1 MVDTPLHSGDIII
14 ILVYFVLCMAVGF
27 WSSCTTN
34 TGSVKGYFMAGRN
47 MWWAPI
53 GASIFATNF
62 GSHFFIGMAGQAAA
76 SGVAVVIYE
85 WHAVFILV
93 LLGWFFV
100 PVYVSSGAYTMPQYL
115 KKRYG
120 GRRLQ
125 VYLSCLAIFILI
137 VQKISSSMY
146 AGAIFIQQS
155 LGWDMYLSIVSVT
168 VVTAIYTIIGGLSA
182 VIWTDALQTVIM
194 LFGSIWLF
202 IVSMIKVGGVN
213 ALFEKYLQAAPNVT
227 QCGNETGMG
236 IPRED
241 SLHIFR
247 DPVTGDIPWPGAI
260 FGLTP
265 MAILA
270 WCTDQVM
277 VQRVL
282 SAKTHSHA
290 KAGVLFAGFL
300 KILPM
305 IIIIMP
311 GMVGR
316 VLFPDE
322 VGCVDPEICKAV
334 CENPNGCSN
343 IVYPKLVVELLP
355 AGVRGLML
363 AVMLAALMSTLTSV
377 FNSSSSMFTLDL
389 WTRCRPRCSER
400 ELMIV
405 GRLFILVLVAV
416 SIGWIPIL
424 MANQGGQ
431 LWDYLQAMQAYLAP
445 PWVVVFLLGIGWRR
459 TTEQGAFWG
468 LMAGLAVGGTRLI
481 MDLYYSKP
489 VCGEKEE
496 RPEVLYKVHFLHFAI
511 ILSFVV
517 FAVCIVVSLFTKRR
531 PDVKLRRVTW
541 WTRYSEPREE
551 SDEEEDYDNEAARQ
565 QYSKDDDKVTSFD
578 VTQEGGETKLPWNR
592 RLYNIVCCYSSFT
605 PKRMTKAMEEEEALK
620 YRGKGEK
627 PWIRKFLDFLA
638 IFIMAWTVFLI
649 AFFG

>member
-1 MVDTPLHSGDIII
+1 MADLDIGDIIVI
-14 ILVYFVLCMAVGF
+14 VVYFVLVLAVGL

-34 TGSVKGYFMAGRN
+34 TGSVRGYFMAGRN

-76 SGVAVVIYE
+76 SGIGVVIYE
-85 WHAVFILV
+85 WHAVFVLV

-125 VYLSCLAIFILI
+125 VYLSCLAIFLLI
-137 VQKISSSMY
+137 VQKISVSMY
-146 AGAIFIQQS
+146 AGAVFIQQS
-155 LGWDMYLSIVSVT
+155 LGWDMYLSIVSVLSI
-168 VVTAIYTIIGGLSA
+168 TAVYTIIGGLSA

-194 LFGSIWLF
+194 VFGSIWLLV
-202 IVSMIKVGGVN
+202 VSMTKVGGIDS
-213 ALFEKYLQAAPNVT
+213 LFEKYLQAVPNVT
-227 QCGNETGMG
+227 QCGNVTKGF
-236 IPRED
+236 PRAD

-247 DPVTGDIPWPGAI
+247 DPVTGDIPWTGAI

-282 SAKTHSHA
+282 SARSHSHA
-290 KAGVLFAGFL
+290 KGGVLFAGFL
-300 KILPM
+300 KITPFFLV
-305 IIIIMP
+305 ILP

-316 VLFPDE
+316 VLFPNE
-322 VGCVDPEICKAV
+322 VGCVNPEICKAV

-343 IVYPKLVVELLP
+343 IAYPKLVVELLP

-377 FNSSSSMFTLDL
+377 FNSLSSMFTLDL
-389 WTRCRPRCSER
+389 WTRCRPHSSER

-405 GRLFILVLVAV
+405 GRCFIVALVAV

-431 LWDYLQAMQAYLAP
+431 LWDYLQAMQAYLSP
-445 PWVVVFLLGIGWRR
+445 PWVVVFLLGIAWKR
-459 TTEQGAFWG
+459 TTEQGAFWA
-468 LMAGLAVGGTRLI
+468 LMAGLAVGGSRMI

-489 VCGEKEE
+489 ACGEKEE

-517 FAVCIVVSLFTKRR
+517 FVVCVVVSLFTKAR

-541 WTRYSEPREE
+541 STRYSEPREE
-551 SDEEEDYDNEAARQ
+551 SDAEEDYDDEAARHAHTHEKTG
-565 QYSKDDDKVTSFD
+565 YEEEAEEV
-578 VTQEGGETKLPWNR
+578 QEVKMSIKQ
-592 RLYNIVCCYSSFT
+592 RLYNILCCYSSFA
-605 PKRMTKAMEEEEALK
+605 PRKMTKAMEEEEALR
-620 YRGKGEK
+620 YRGKGEA
-627 PWIRKFLDFLA
+627 PWISKALDVVA
-638 IFIMAWTVFLI
+638 VFIMAWTVFLI
-649 AFFG
+649 AFFA

>member
-1 MVDTPLHSGDIII
+1 MADLDIGDIIVI
-14 ILVYFVLCMAVGF
+14 VVYFVLVLAVGL

-34 TGSVKGYFMAGRN
+34 TGSVRGYFMAGRN

-76 SGVAVVIYE
+76 SGIGVVIYE
-85 WHAVFILV
+85 WHAVFVLV

-125 VYLSCLAIFILI
+125 VYLSCLAIFLLI
-137 VQKISSSMY
+137 VQKISVSMY
-146 AGAIFIQQS
+146 AGAVFIQQS
-155 LGWDMYLSIVSVT
+155 LGWDMYLSIVSVLSI
-168 VVTAIYTIIGGLSA
+168 TAVYTIIGGLSA

-194 LFGSIWLF
+194 VFGSIWLLV
-202 IVSMIKVGGVN
+202 VSMTKVGGIDS
-213 ALFEKYLQAAPNVT
+213 LFEKYLQAVPNVT
-227 QCGNETGMG
+227 QCGNVTKGF
-236 IPRED
+236 PRAD

-247 DPVTGDIPWPGAI
+247 DPVTGDIPWTGAI

-282 SAKTHSHA
+282 SARSHSHA
-290 KAGVLFAGFL
+290 KGGVLFAGLL
-300 KILPM
+300 KITPFFLV
-305 IIIIMP
+305 ILP

-316 VLFPDE
+316 VLFPNE
-322 VGCVDPEICKAV
+322 VGCVNPEICKAV

-343 IVYPKLVVELLP
+343 IAYPKLVVELLP

-377 FNSSSSMFTLDL
+377 FNSLSSMFTLDL
-389 WTRCRPRCSER
+389 WTRCRPHSSER

-405 GRLFILVLVAV
+405 GRCFIVALVAV

-431 LWDYLQAMQAYLAP
+431 LWDYLQAMQAYLSP
-445 PWVVVFLLGIGWRR
+445 PWVVVFLLGIAWKR
-459 TTEQGAFWG
+459 TTEQGAFWA
-468 LMAGLAVGGTRLI
+468 LMAGLAVGGSRMI

-489 VCGEKEE
+489 ACGEKEE
-496 RPEVLYKVHFLHFAI
+496 RPEVLYKA
-511 ILSFVV
+511 
-517 FAVCIVVSLFTKRR
+517 R

-541 WTRYSEPREE
+541 STRYSEPREE
-551 SDEEEDYDNEAARQ
+551 SDAEEDYDDEAARHAHTHEKTG
-565 QYSKDDDKVTSFD
+565 YEEEAEEV
-578 VTQEGGETKLPWNR
+578 QEVKMSIKQ
-592 RLYNIVCCYSSFT
+592 RLYNILCCYSSFA
-605 PKRMTKAMEEEEALK
+605 PRKMTKAMEEEEALR
-620 YRGKGEK
+620 YRGKGEA
-627 PWIRKFLDFLA
+627 PWISKALDVVA
-638 IFIMAWTVFLI
+638 VFIMAWTVFLI
-649 AFFG
+649 AFFA